1 MLNQIILSPHITE
14 KTMLLTQNKK
24 YSFKVAADANKHEIA
39 KAIKSIYKITP
50 IAVNLSN
57 SKGKTVLYKRQYKG
71 KKINWKKAIVTLS
84 PKDSIKEFSV
94 K

>member
-14 KTMLLTQNKK
+14 KSMLMVSKKK
-24 YSFKVAADANKHEIA
+24 YCFKVAHDANKHEVA
-39 KAIKSIYKITP
+39 KAIKSIYSVTP

-57 SKGKTVLYKRQYKG
+57 SKGKSVLYKRQHKG
-71 KKINWKKAIVTLS
+71 KKINWKKAIITLS
-84 PKDSIKEFSV
+84 AKDSIKEFSV